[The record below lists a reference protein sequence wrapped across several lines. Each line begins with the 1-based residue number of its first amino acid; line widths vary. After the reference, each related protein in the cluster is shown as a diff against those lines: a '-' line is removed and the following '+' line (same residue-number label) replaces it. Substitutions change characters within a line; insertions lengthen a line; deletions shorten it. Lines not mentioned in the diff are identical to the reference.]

1 VTTAV
6 PRARQLAA
14 KQFGTSVLLLQ
25 NRGLWKDIL
34 AMPILE
40 HLALDQLVSAKILVH
55 VRVLLPTV
63 HDAVIRTE
71 RVLSALSGV
80 WVRGRSAELR

>member
-1 VTTAV
+1 
-6 PRARQLAA
+6 
-14 KQFGTSVLLLQ
+14 
-25 NRGLWKDIL
+25 
-34 AMPILE
+34 MPVLE
-40 HLALDQLVSAKILVH
+40 HLALDHLLSTKMLVH
-55 VRVLLPTV
+55 LRVLLPTV

>member
-14 KQFGTSVLLLQ
+14 QQFGTSVRLLQ
-25 NRGLWKDIL
+25 NHGLWKDIL
-34 AMPILE
+34 AMPVLE